1 MDFQVVSRQ
10 QVSQRILTQPLPEQT
25 CQSAAAG
32 PAYISKTIFLTKSL
46 CYTCAIGNGD
56 AEEEGKD
63 DGSNCGGPQR
73 GVGQDV
79 GLGGFRSQGPRLFH
93 QPPTTPPPP
102 APAAAVHWLCG
113 RTFWKCTRG
122 DPLAGGSAGSGT
134 LGLAATPSFGLH
146 ITAVITAHRN
156 ACSRHTYSLRW
167 K

>member
-102 APAAAVHWLCG
+102 APGAVQ
-113 RTFWKCTRG
+113 RNCTGRG
-122 DPLAGGSAGSGT
+122 DLLAGGGSAGSGSQVSS
-134 LGLAATPSFGLH
+134 LLCPRHGRSY
-146 ITAVITAHRN
+146 RN
-156 ACSRHTYSLRW
+156 TSECMFQT
-167 K
+167 KMTDTF

>member
-1 MDFQVVSRQ
+1 MW
-10 QVSQRILTQPLPEQT
+10 
-25 CQSAAAG
+25 QSTNA
-32 PAYISKTIFLTKSL
+32 KLD
-46 CYTCAIGNGD
+46 GNGD
-56 AEEEGKD
+56 ADEEGKD
-63 DGSNCGGPQR
+63 DGSDSGGPD

-122 DPLAGGSAGSGT
+122 DLLAGGSAGSGT
-134 LGLAATPSFGLH
+134 LGLAATPSFGLD

-156 ACSRHTYSLRW
+156 ACSRHIV
-167 K
+167 